1 MPLVAFCLRHF
12 LADFIICMYEFDFR
26 QAQLRKQRSKDSRH
40 RVGTRRPFR
49 WALPLKSGYSDRIH
63 SWGLASM
70 AGNYFGEKIATH
82 R

>member
-1 MPLVAFCLRHF
+1 MGNGAMK
-12 LADFIICMYEFDFR
+12 ITY
-26 QAQLRKQRSKDSRH
+26 
-40 RVGTRRPFR
+40 
-49 WALPLKSGYSDRIH
+49 RIH